1 MEPEARYP
9 NTPLKEL
16 DPSGIRTYSVHE
28 RPGKVSVKQ
37 IARGVPS
44 NVSFGEWLESLP
56 DILAVRDL
64 KLAAQAIHR
73 ARREG
78 KGVLL
83 GMGAHPV
90 KVGLGGLIAEALA
103 DRLFTGVA
111 TNGAAIIHDYE
122 LALTGRTSE
131 DVDVVLSEGTF
142 GMAEETSV
150 QLNKAINNGAGSG
163 DGIGH
168 TVGKLIAHQ
177 NLPHSDVS
185 VFAAAYRNQVPA
197 TVHVALGTDI
207 IHMHPTCDGAA
218 TGKATMDDFRLFTRQ
233 VAALEGGV
241 FINLGSAVIIPE
253 VFLKACSLSLNLG
266 HSLEGLTTVNMDFIQ
281 QYRSRVNVVERP
293 TGRTGKGLSLTG
305 HHELLLPLLLAA
317 VRDLG

>member
-1 MEPEARYP
+1 MESEARYP

-16 DPSGIRTYSVHE
+16 DLSGIRTYSVHE

-44 NVSFGEWLESLP
+44 NVSFSGWLESLP
-56 DILAVRDL
+56 DILAARDL
-64 KLAAQAIHR
+64 KLAAQAIHS

-122 LALTGRTSE
+122 LALTGKTSE

-150 QLNKAINNGAGSG
+150 QLNKAISNGAGSG
-163 DGIGH
+163 DGIGY

-177 NLPHSDVS
+177 NLPHADVS

-218 TGKATMDDFRLFTRQ
+218 TGKATMDDFRLFSRQ

>member
-1 MEPEARYP
+1 MGPETRYP
-9 NTPLKEL
+9 HTPLKIL
-16 DPSGIRTYSVHE
+16 DLSGIKTYSVHE

-37 IARGVPS
+37 RAKGIPS
-44 NVSFGEWLESLP
+44 SASFSGWLESLP
-56 DILAVRDL
+56 DILAARDL

-73 ARREG
+73 ARKEG

-83 GMGAHPV
+83 GMGAHPI

-103 DRLFTGVA
+103 DKLFTGVA

-122 LALTGRTSE
+122 LALTGKTSE

-142 GMAEETSV
+142 GMAEETSA
-150 QLNKAINNGAGSG
+150 QLNKAISDGAGSG
-163 DGIGH
+163 EGIGNP
-168 TVGKLIAHQ
+168 VGKLIVTQ
-177 NLPHSDVS
+177 DLPHADAS
-185 VFAAAYRNQVPA
+185 VFASAYRNRIPA

-218 TGKATMDDFRLFTRQ
+218 TGKASLDDFRLFTRQ
-233 VAALEGGV
+233 VAALEDGV

-253 VFLKACSLSLNLG
+253 VFLKACSLALNLG

-281 QYRSRVNVVERP
+281 HYRPRVNVVRRP
-293 TGRTGKGLSLTG
+293 TGQSERGISLTG

-317 VRDLG
+317 VRNLD